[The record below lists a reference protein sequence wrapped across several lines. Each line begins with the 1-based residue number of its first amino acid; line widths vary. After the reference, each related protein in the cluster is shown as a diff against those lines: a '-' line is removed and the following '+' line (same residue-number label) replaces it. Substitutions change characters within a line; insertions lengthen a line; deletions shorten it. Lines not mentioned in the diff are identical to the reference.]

1 MSSGGEGP
9 GQRVTKPG
17 WRPCDEAPWTEGV
30 LELLNDLV
38 ETSVEVKEELLED
51 QHLLRPCLDC
61 LASPS
66 EAAVESAMEL
76 LVTLSEDRG
85 GEGQYSILEKAAEE
99 ASCMGFLMGHLN
111 GPTSALRRCAADCLA
126 NLTSL
131 PNFAHLLLESD
142 LGAEPI
148 SSEFMQLLA
157 ARVADSAE
165 SPEVRQLACQTIVNL
180 LHARPSGAVQTT
192 APELLVQ
199 CMPSDTGPEDAESAE
214 LAVLALLALS
224 YTFPA
229 QPSAVD
235 IFVSSG
241 VVPLVFSQLT
251 PHIEGRAPDM
261 QSTGCWRVGAPG
273 SWGGDKGAF
282 AAANAILGL
291 LRQGKRKL
299 LVHQHIRNCGG
310 AKLLAETFQK
320 VVKNESFSWTG
331 LQSEVAKTL
340 VQIFAEFCMDSD
352 DESHRRM
359 RFPALSVASLLPCT
373 RCRSPVVAAASIYV
387 LSAAYRSTPP
397 TQFRDAKD
405 RSQVSDYPSIL
416 FELWSGSIVRSE
428 AARDKAMKGYKSQVR
443 AVHDG
448 EKARPCKTAYPSAP
462 ENRQLPRVMAQKRT
476 HRHLFL
482 KDLQTPPPNSGSAPK
497 QETLTPRRRMTNVAE
512 FQKTPAKESKK
523 KLADA
528 IRRKTFA
535 AGTMHRAVRQSTVKN
550 SRATIT
556 SRPKNIKSTADILP
570 GKPAAIFEDA
580 ARKVRS
586 SDLNDKVDHQAADLR
601 GKLARLEKENRDLR
615 AATKCD
621 HEKIAFLEEQNTNL
635 DQASKVSS
643 RQRDALRTKN
653 EALNEEITRIKAN
666 GGSGAAARS
675 RSSEGT
681 SAANSQGLEQP
692 MLQRQAQHS
701 SAVEIRNRLLAKHQ
715 SEQAEIEN
723 LLEGQLGLPL
733 QERERLL
740 KKRCAELMHGWADAV
755 GRLAEQID
763 AIESSL

>member
-1 MSSGGEGP
+1 
-9 GQRVTKPG
+9 
-17 WRPCDEAPWTEGV
+17 
-30 LELLNDLV
+30 
-38 ETSVEVKEELLED
+38 
-51 QHLLRPCLDC
+51 
-61 LASPS
+61 
-66 EAAVESAMEL
+66 
-76 LVTLSEDRG
+76 
-85 GEGQYSILEKAAEE
+85 
-99 ASCMGFLMGHLN
+99 
-111 GPTSALRRCAADCLA
+111 
-126 NLTSL
+126 
-131 PNFAHLLLESD
+131 
-142 LGAEPI
+142 
-148 SSEFMQLLA
+148 
-157 ARVADSAE
+157 
-165 SPEVRQLACQTIVNL
+165 
-180 LHARPSGAVQTT
+180 
-192 APELLVQ
+192 
-199 CMPSDTGPEDAESAE
+199 
-214 LAVLALLALS
+214 
-224 YTFPA
+224 
-229 QPSAVD
+229 
-235 IFVSSG
+235 
-241 VVPLVFSQLT
+241 
-251 PHIEGRAPDM
+251 
-261 QSTGCWRVGAPG
+261 
-273 SWGGDKGAF
+273 
-282 AAANAILGL
+282 
-291 LRQGKRKL
+291 
-299 LVHQHIRNCGG
+299 
-310 AKLLAETFQK
+310 
-320 VVKNESFSWTG
+320 
-331 LQSEVAKTL
+331 
-340 VQIFAEFCMDSD
+340 
-352 DESHRRM
+352 
-359 RFPALSVASLLPCT
+359 
-373 RCRSPVVAAASIYV
+373 
-387 LSAAYRSTPP
+387 
-397 TQFRDAKD
+397 
-405 RSQVSDYPSIL
+405 
-416 FELWSGSIVRSE
+416 
-428 AARDKAMKGYKSQVR
+428 
-443 AVHDG
+443 VHDG

-570 GKPAAIFEDA
+570 GKPAAFFEDA